1 MRVTV
6 KVTVVGAGVAGLAT
20 ATELLQRGAAVT
32 VVERAPDLGPASCS
46 WWAGGMLAPW
56 CEAESAPRSADEA
69 VVRLGADAADWWEKQ
84 AGGVTRRGTLV
95 LAPAR
100 DSGELKRFARRT
112 THHETV
118 DGDAIAGLE
127 PALAGRFRSGL
138 YFAAEAHLDPRQA
151 TRSLA
156 ERLRAGG
163 AELRFGTDA
172 ADAPAADITV
182 DCRGLAA
189 HDRLPDLRGVRGEML
204 VLRSREVT
212 LTRTVRLLHPRIPIY
227 LVPRGG
233 EPGGEGLVMV
243 GATSIESG
251 SRSPVSARSLMELL
265 GAAYALHPAFG
276 EAEVV
281 EIGVDARP
289 AFPDN
294 LPRAWREGD
303 TVFVNGL
310 YRHGF
315 LLAPAMAQRAAE
327 LALGEITKAEE
338 GDAHRLERQAS

>member
-6 KVTVVGAGVAGLAT
+6 IGAGVAGLAC
-20 ATELLQRGAAVT
+20 ATELMKRGAQVT
-32 VVERAPDLGPASCS
+32 VVERAPGLGPASCS
-46 WWAGGMLAPW
+46 WWAGGMLAHW
-56 CEAESAPRSADEA
+56 CEAESAEDA
-69 VVRLGADAADWWEKQ
+69 VVRLGAAAADWWERH
-84 AGGVTRRGTLV
+84 AGGVVRRGTLV

-100 DSGELKRFARRT
+100 DAAELKRFARRT
-112 THHETV
+112 TNFEAV
-118 DGDAIAGLE
+118 DGERIAALE
-127 PALAGRFRSGL
+127 PDLAGRFRGGL
-138 YFAAEAHLDPRQA
+138 FFAQEAHLDPRAA
-151 TRSLA
+151 TRALA
-156 ERLRAGG
+156 EKLAAGG
-163 AELRFGTDA
+163 AALLFGIEA
-172 ADAPAADITV
+172 QDAPSGDITV

-189 HDRLPDLRGVRGEML
+189 RDRLADLRGVRGEML
-204 VLRSREVT
+204 VLRSREVA
-212 LTRTVRLLHPRIPIY
+212 LTRSVRLLHPRIPVY
-227 LVPRGG
+227 VVPRGG
-233 EPGGEGLVMV
+233 ELGGEGLIMV
-243 GATSIESG
+243 GATMIESG

-315 LLAPAMAQRAAE
+315 LLAPAMARRAAD
-327 LALGEITKAEE
+327 LVFGATPLQGETIGE
-338 GDAHRLERQAS
+338 GERCASC